1 MSTLEKDSRSGVQ
14 SLETGMSI
22 VRVLVN
28 SQGPM
33 MLRDIAQQA
42 DMPPAKAHRY
52 LVSLIRAGL
61 VMQDPASSHYD
72 LGPFALSIGMAAVN
86 RIDRIRLGLQAIAAL
101 RNSINETTALA
112 VWASGGPVIV
122 RWERPRRPIT
132 VNVVTGVQV
141 DLLSSASGLVFAA
154 WLPESQVLPLLQEEL
169 RRQPADAPQRSL
181 SEVREQLA
189 HIRQQGAVSVRE
201 NYFASGVQ
209 ALGAP
214 VFNFRNEI
222 TMALVVVGIAGMS
235 DLGEHSA
242 AMQAL
247 QQAARTLSTRLGSTI
262 YGQQAPTDIQLTS

>member
-181 SEVREQLA
+181 AEVREQLA

-235 DLGEHSA
+235 DLGEDSA

-247 QQAARTLSTRLGSTI
+247 QQAARTLSAQLGSTH
-262 YGQQAPTDIQLTS
+262 YGSPAIN